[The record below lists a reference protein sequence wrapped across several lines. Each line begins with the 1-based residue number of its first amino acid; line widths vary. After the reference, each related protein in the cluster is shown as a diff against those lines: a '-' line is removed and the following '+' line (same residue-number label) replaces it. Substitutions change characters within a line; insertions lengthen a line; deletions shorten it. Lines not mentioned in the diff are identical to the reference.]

1 MLGGAWILIT
11 VILLITA
18 IVLKQSPLFI
28 VAALFFFT
36 SGIAR
41 LWSRYS
47 LTRLEYRR
55 KLSTNRAFCGDSITL
70 DLSITNNKFLPLPWV
85 MAREETPDGV
95 TLLKGK
101 VSPSHKPGRK
111 ILSSFISLGWYHRLT
126 RRYPMECT
134 KRGLYY
140 FGPATVASGDPFGFF
155 RKRESLEDEDRLLVY
170 PRILPLEDIG
180 IPSRHPFGD
189 LRVKRH
195 IFEDPVLVMSTRD
208 YVRSDPM
215 KNIAWKATARLQKL
229 QSRVFEH
236 TTSMDMALF
245 LDTRT
250 TAETAYWSMMSPD
263 FLETGIL
270 AAASIADHAYK
281 EGYKLGFYA
290 NEYYHRS
297 NHLMKLSPSSH
308 PDQFKYILEALAQVQ
323 GLPALPAEQLLN
335 REARQL
341 NWEATIVMI
350 TAVPSTGL
358 LTVLKRFQRA
368 GRRVGLIVIGSA
380 GQSAGTEGILTYH
393 VSEEVYRRN
402 MDSLRLVNS

>member
-28 VAALFFFT
+28 VAALFFLT
-36 SGIAR
+36 SGVAR

-47 LTRLEYRR
+47 LTRLEYQRR
-55 KLSTNRAFCGDSITL
+55 LSSNRAFCGDRITL
-70 DLSITNNKFLPLPWV
+70 EISLTNRKFLPLPWV
-85 MAREETPDGV
+85 LAQEETPEGV

-101 VSPSHKPGRK
+101 VSPSHKNKRQL
-111 ILSSFISLGWYHRLT
+111 LSSFLSLGWYHRLT
-126 RRYPMECT
+126 RRYPVECP
-134 KRGLYY
+134 KRGLYH
-140 FGPATVASGDPFGFF
+140 FGPAMIASGDPFGFF
-155 RKRESLEDEDRLLVY
+155 RKRSVLEKAEPLLVY

-195 IFEDPVLVMSTRD
+195 LFEDPVLVMTTRD
-208 YVRSDPM
+208 YVSSDPM
-215 KNIAWKATARLQKL
+215 KYISWKATARLRRL

-245 LDTRT
+245 LDTRI
-250 TAETAYWSMMSPD
+250 TAEAAFWSLMSPD

-270 AAASIADHAYK
+270 AAASIADHSFK

-290 NEYYHRS
+290 NEYYYQS

-308 PDQFKYILEALAQVQ
+308 PDQFKAILEALAQVQ
-323 GLPALPAEQLLN
+323 GMPALPIEQMLN

-350 TAVPSTGL
+350 TAVPSASL
-358 LTVLKRFQRA
+358 LTLLKRFQRA
-368 GRRVGLIVIGSA
+368 GRRVALVVIGPG
-380 GQSAGTEGILTYH
+380 GQSAGTEGISTYH

-402 MDSLRLVNS
+402 MDSMRLVNS